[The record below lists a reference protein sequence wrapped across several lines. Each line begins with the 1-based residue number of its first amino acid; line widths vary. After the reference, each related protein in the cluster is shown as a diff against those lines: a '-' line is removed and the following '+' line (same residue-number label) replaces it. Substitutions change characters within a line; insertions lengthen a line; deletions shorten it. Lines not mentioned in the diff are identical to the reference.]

1 MVKHTIMRDE
11 EKIAWQRK
19 ERKDRCA
26 TEHKTRNDRD
36 KLPMM
41 LFRKTDRTLMKCR
54 AGDFEPAMARNS
66 AETRILGQNEL

>member
-1 MVKHTIMRDE
+1 
-11 EKIAWQRK
+11 
-19 ERKDRCA
+19 
-26 TEHKTRNDRD
+26 
-36 KLPMM
+36 M